1 MATHILLIEDEMQIR
16 ENVAELLTLKGFEV
30 SAATNGVNG
39 VTQALL
45 KQPDLILCDI
55 MMPEMDGYQVLE
67 TIRQNRSLSTMP
79 FIFLTAKADSTDF
92 RRGMTLGADDY
103 LTKPFTID
111 SLLTAIEGRLQRE
124 QQRKADLQERLTRHR
139 RTIDSVSAHE
149 YNTPLSGILGF
160 VNLLIDY
167 YDDFSETEVR
177 SMLVMVREGGLR
189 LKRSLDNVRLTD
201 LLQNLDPAHPFYQP
215 FTTGKTQMHADRI
228 GSLLTMAGSR
238 QDRAV
243 TGLTDVETA
252 AVGMSDENLT
262 TVLTELLDNA
272 AKFSDGTEP
281 ISVTGRCEQT
291 AYRLSITNH
300 GRLFRP
306 EDIARIA
313 PYQQFDRHLYE
324 QQGMGLGLAIARKL
338 VDLHRGSLT
347 IESHTSG
354 QTVVTV
360 RIPYAAASEL
370 VAA

>member
-1 MATHILLIEDEMQIR
+1 MTTHILLIEDEMQIR
-16 ENVAELLTLKGFEV
+16 ENVAELLTMKGFDV
-30 SAATNGVNG
+30 STATNGMNG
-39 VTQALL
+39 VTQAML

-67 TIRQNRSLSTMP
+67 TIRRNRSLSTVP
-79 FIFLTAKADSTDF
+79 FVFLTAKADSTDF

-111 SLLTAIEGRLQRE
+111 SLLTAIDGRLQRE
-124 QQRKADLQERLTRHR
+124 CQRKADLQERLTRHR

-167 YDDFSETEVR
+167 YEDFSETEVR
-177 SMLVMVREGGLR
+177 SMLMMVREGGMR

-201 LLQNLDPAHPFYQP
+201 LLQNMDPAHPSYKP
-215 FTTGKTQMHADRI
+215 YTTGIARLHPDLI
-228 GSLLTMAGSR
+228 GSLLSMVGKR
-238 QDRAV
+238 QERTAS
-243 TGLTDVETA
+243 GLTDVETA
-252 AVGMSDENLT
+252 SVGMSPENLT
-262 TVLTELLDNA
+262 TVLGELLDNA
-272 AKFSDGTEP
+272 CKFSDGAES
-281 ISVTGRCEQT
+281 ILITGRCEPT

-338 VDLHRGSLT
+338 LELHHGDLT
-347 IESHTSG
+347 IESQPDG
-354 QTVVTV
+354 KTVVTV
-360 RIPYAAASEL
+360 HLPYATADEL
-370 VAA
+370 VSA